1 MILLYEVLTVIIY
14 PFLVL
19 LILFRKIIKKEDPK
33 RYREKI
39 FTSYFNVKRNKSKLI
54 WFHAASIGEFK
65 SILPIVENLNKNAKN
80 LEFLITTITLSS
92 SILAKQDLK
101 KFNNVY
107 HRFLPVDVGFII
119 NKFIDLWKPNII
131 FLVDSEIWP
140 NLILKAKKEKISI
153 GIINARITSK
163 TFRRWMLF
171 PRTSK
176 RIFSSF
182 GLCLTSNLETKK
194 YLLKLKVKKINFL
207 GNIKLIDEYK
217 NKNNIKY
224 FPSLKRFWFAASTHK
239 GEEEICLK
247 THLKVKERYKNLIT
261 IIAPRHIDRV
271 NEIELLC
278 KNLNLDHQ
286 ILNKNQVI
294 LKKKE
299 IIIINYFGGLYDFFR
314 LSKSVFIGKSII
326 SKLKNDSG
334 QNPIEA
340 AKLGCKIYHGP
351 YVYNFKEIYKTLES
365 KKITNRINNYLDLS
379 NALIK
384 DLKSPKKINVK
395 PLPYINNLGKKT
407 LTDTMREINNFV
419 FNEIK

>member
-14 PFLVL
+14 PFLVF
-19 LILFRKIIKKEDPK
+19 LILFRKITKKEDLK

-39 FTSYFNVKRNKSKLI
+39 FTSHFNVKRNKPKLI

-65 SILPIVENLNKNAKN
+65 SILPIVEDLNKNVKN

-92 SILAKQDLK
+92 SMLAKQDLK

-131 FLVDSEIWP
+131 FLIDSEIWP

-171 PRTSK
+171 PKTSK
-176 RIFSSF
+176 RIFSTF

-194 YLLKLKVKKINFL
+194 YLLKLKAKRIKFL
-207 GNIKLIDEYK
+207 GNIKLVDKYK
-217 NKNNIKY
+217 KKNNIQY

-247 THLKVKERYKNLIT
+247 THLKVKERYKNLVT
-261 IIAPRHIDRV
+261 VIAPRHIYRV
-271 NEIELLC
+271 RDIKLLC
-278 KNLNLDHQ
+278 KNFNLNYQ

-294 LKKKE
+294 SKKRE

-314 LSKSVFIGKSII
+314 HCKSVFIGKSTI

-340 AKLGCKIYHGP
+340 ARLGCKIYHGP

-365 KKITNRINNYLDLS
+365 KKVTNKINNYLDLS

-384 DLKSPKKINVK
+384 DLKSPKKSNTK
-395 PLPYINNLGKKT
+395 LLLHINNLGKKT
-407 LTDTMREINNFV
+407 LTDTMREINNFI

>member
-19 LILFRKIIKKEDPK
+19 LILFRKVIKKEDPK

-65 SILPIVENLNKNAKN
+65 SILPVVENLNKNAKN

-207 GNIKLIDEYK
+207 EIG
-217 NKNNIKY
+217 
-224 FPSLKRFWFAASTHK
+224 RAS
-239 GEEEICLK
+239 CR
-247 THLKVKERYKNLIT
+247 ER
-261 IIAPRHIDRV
+261 V
-271 NEIELLC
+271 
-278 KNLNLDHQ
+278 
-286 ILNKNQVI
+286 
-294 LKKKE
+294 
-299 IIIINYFGGLYDFFR
+299 
-314 LSKSVFIGKSII
+314 
-326 SKLKNDSG
+326 
-334 QNPIEA
+334 
-340 AKLGCKIYHGP
+340 
-351 YVYNFKEIYKTLES
+351 
-365 KKITNRINNYLDLS
+365 
-379 NALIK
+379 
-384 DLKSPKKINVK
+384 
-395 PLPYINNLGKKT
+395 
-407 LTDTMREINNFV
+407 
-419 FNEIK
+419 

>member
-19 LILFRKIIKKEDPK
+19 LILFRKVIKKEDPK

-65 SILPIVENLNKNAKN
+65 SILPVVENLNKNAKN

-217 NKNNIKY
+217 SKNDIKY

-278 KNLNLDHQ
+278 KNLNLNHQ

-299 IIIINYFGGLYDFFR
+299 IIIINYFGGLNDFFR
-314 LSKSVFIGKSII
+314 LSKSVFIGKSTI

>member
-163 TFRRWMLF
+163 TFRRWILF
-171 PRTSK
+171 PKTSK

-351 YVYNFKEIYKTLES
+351 YVYNFKEIYEILES

>member
-163 TFRRWMLF
+163 TFRRWILF
-171 PRTSK
+171 PKTSK

-299 IIIINYFGGLYDFFR
+299 IIIINYFGGLNDFFR

>member
-65 SILPIVENLNKNAKN
+65 SILPVVENLNKNAKN

-351 YVYNFKEIYKTLES
+351 YVYNFKEIYEILES